1 MIYENLPLN
10 YLYQIFSPFKESEID
25 NINCLVRPS
34 RSGRYIKFKCYGN
47 ASFSDEDIKHENVT
61 IKELEKFERKNTN
74 VIVFEVVDETYRDVY
89 TELFLYQNVAA
100 VQSSYGLISYNSKTK
115 EISHKIQIDKDPYDL
130 MIALS
135 KAMLHMQCPNPFIK
149 INF

>member
-74 VIVFEVVDETYRDVY
+74 VIVFEVVDETYQNVY
-89 TELFLYQNVAA
+89 TELFLYQNVTTM
-100 VQSSYGLISYNSKTK
+100 QSSYALISYNSNTK
-115 EISHKIQIDKDPYDL
+115 KISHKIQIDKDPYDL
-130 MIALS
+130 MIAFS
-135 KAMLHMQCPNPFIK
+135 KAMLYMQCPNPFDK
-149 INF
+149 K

>member
-74 VIVFEVVDETYRDVY
+74 VIVFEVVDETYQNVY
-89 TELFLYQNVAA
+89 TELFLYQNVTTM
-100 VQSSYGLISYNSKTK
+100 QSSYALISYNSNTK
-115 EISHKIQIDKDPYDL
+115 KISHKIQIDKDPYDL

-135 KAMLHMQCPNPFIK
+135 KAMLYMQCPNPFDK
-149 INF
+149 K